1 MKDQSDPVR
10 GDSDRPTRVHYMVLA
25 ALCAITTINYVQR
38 NSFGGAQKQIRTDLH
53 FSLDDAGDADSDF
66 FLAYA
71 LCQIPSGWLAQRW
84 GGRIALTVFAA
95 TWSLALGL
103 SALANSLSVL
113 EDMRWALGALQAGVL
128 PCCTMILATW
138 YPTARRGLAM
148 AILNS
153 FMLMG
158 GVAASVLTGLLLAPL
173 GWKILFLLYAVPGL
187 VWASWF
193 VVWFRNRPQDHKAV
207 NEAELALLDAAPTQS
222 PNEGRRAVP
231 WRQIAFSLALWLL
244 CIQQGC
250 RAATQRFFDQW
261 LPTYLQEARG
271 QRLGQANLLTSLPL
285 LGGMVGGL
293 AGGSLS
299 DYVLRR
305 TNSRRAARQGVAL
318 GSLLLSL
325 LCYSVAYLTSNVD
338 GAVMI
343 AGVGVFAMCCSS
355 PCAFALTMDMGGR
368 NLGVIFGA
376 MNMAGGLGA
385 WAFVRFLPRVA
396 SAYGWNAALLVFAA
410 LHLLAILC
418 WMRLN
423 PNGVIGELA
432 EDESRPPERGS
443 RSS

>member
-1 MKDQSDPVR
+1 VKDNSDADAVR
-10 GDSDRPTRVHYMVLA
+10 STRPTRVHYVVLA
-25 ALCAITTINYVQR
+25 ALCVITTINYVQR
-38 NSFGGAQKQIRTDLH
+38 NSFGGAQKQIRTELH

-95 TWSLALGL
+95 SWSVALGL
-103 SALANSLSVL
+103 SALANSLTTL
-113 EDMRWALGALQAGVL
+113 EDLRWALGALQAGVL

-138 YPTARRGLAM
+138 YPTSRRGIAM

-153 FMLMG
+153 FMLLG
-158 GVAASVLTGLLLAPL
+158 GVSASVLTGLLLAPL
-173 GWKILFLLYAVPGL
+173 GWKILFVLYAVPGV

-193 VVWFRNRPQDHKAV
+193 VVWFRNRPQDHTAV
-207 NEAELALLDAAPTQS
+207 NEAELALLDAAPPS
-222 PNEGRRAVP
+222 AKSSAEARPAIP
-231 WRQIAFSLALWLL
+231 WRQIALSSALWLL
-244 CIQQGC
+244 CIQQAC
-250 RAATQRFFDQW
+250 RAATQRLFDQW

-293 AGGSLS
+293 VGGGLS

-305 TNSRRAARQGVAL
+305 TSSRRASRQGVAL
-318 GSLLLSL
+318 VSLLLSL
-325 LCYSVAYLTSNVD
+325 LCYVVAYLTLNVEA
-338 GAVMI
+338 AVLI
-343 AGVGVFAMCCSS
+343 ASLGVFAMCCSS

-368 NLGVIFGA
+368 NLGIIFGA

-396 SAYGWNAALLVFAA
+396 TAYSWNAALLVFAA
-410 LHLLAILC
+410 LHTLAILC
-418 WMRLN
+418 WLRLN
-423 PNGVIGELA
+423 PNGVIGERA
-432 EDESRPPERGS
+432 EGK
-443 RSS
+443 